1 MPALAWPWTIV
12 QTLRQQGNPIR
23 ANASRRIFLIGH
35 NKCGTR
41 SFNKLLNKNGYSSI
55 HYDKGR
61 LAKRIQ
67 ANFIFSRPL
76 LDGVDQ
82 YCGYTDMVLCGE
94 FYAYRLFPLLDLQY
108 PGSCFVYNTRDVS
121 RWVDSRLNH
130 RSGKYARTYLKR
142 MQRAFED
149 SSLTMDDLRQHWH
162 EAWQRHDADLRSYFA
177 GRNNF
182 FAFDITVPQ
191 EQAALCR
198 FLRRRGYRIRGNAL
212 PHSGARP
219 SPIETR

>member
-1 MPALAWPWTIV
+1 M
-12 QTLRQQGNPIR
+12 
-23 ANASRRIFLIGH
+23 
-35 NKCGTR
+35 
-41 SFNKLLNKNGYSSI
+41 
-55 HYDKGR
+55 
-61 LAKRIQ
+61 
-67 ANFIFSRPL
+67 
-76 LDGVDQ
+76 
-82 YCGYTDMVLCGE
+82 
-94 FYAYRLFPLLDLQY
+94 
-108 PGSCFVYNTRDVS
+108 S
-121 RWVDSRLNH
+121 RWVDSRFNH
-130 RSGKYARTYLKR
+130 RNGKYARTYLKR

-177 GRNNF
+177 GKNNF

-219 SPIETR
+219 SSIENR

>member
-1 MPALAWPWTIV
+1 
-12 QTLRQQGNPIR
+12 
-23 ANASRRIFLIGH
+23 
-35 NKCGTR
+35 
-41 SFNKLLNKNGYSSI
+41 
-55 HYDKGR
+55 
-61 LAKRIQ
+61 
-67 ANFIFSRPL
+67 
-76 LDGVDQ
+76 
-82 YCGYTDMVLCGE
+82 
-94 FYAYRLFPLLDLQY
+94 
-108 PGSCFVYNTRDVS
+108 
-121 RWVDSRLNH
+121 
-130 RSGKYARTYLKR
+130 

-219 SPIETR
+219 SPIAHRKSMSEVLATIADRRYLGPPALAS